1 MAQIAFSAVSLE
13 DLNKVHW
20 TAKAAFVSSLIKG
33 SLSVFYACLVQ
44 QNLSGLYSIEDVKS
58 FFSKRALQE
67 GFLFSKKKNLEI
79 TFMCCQHAGG
89 GVSENGGYYE
99 EVIESLEEEV
109 KKVYTPK

>member
-67 GFLFSKKKNLEI
+67 GFLFSKKKTLKSHSCAASTPE
-79 TFMCCQHAGG
+79 A
-89 GVSENGGYYE
+89 VSPKM
-99 EVIESLEEEV
+99 VDTM
-109 KKVYTPK
+109 KK